1 MKTKG
6 RVTLPIEKGIEQEI
20 IKLLDRWGAD
30 AVRNSD
36 GTELIAGIKD
46 SHMKVYSSY
55 FPTRS
60 DQEWA
65 RAHEEQ
71 VQQVSLMTKR
81 ITAVNKPLT
90 INIMNGFFEEQFK
103 VNYNNDPKKWWE
115 VIDRTTGKVLHSSK
129 WEYDS
134 DNDRVII
141 NQPIL
146 FHTYTVSF
154 FAFQVWDSTQMYNH
168 ITNNWTKPH
177 EIPYDVRHDETKEHV
192 LEYLEKWL
200 KENKDV
206 DVVRFT
212 TFFYHFTLIFNEM
225 AKEKFVDWFGYS
237 SSVSPEALKA
247 FEEEKGYKISQED
260 IVDEGYYNTPFRIPK
275 QVFRDYIDFQQKFVS
290 ELAHECVAL
299 THKYGKEAMM
309 FLGDNWI
316 GTEPYGKYFESIGL
330 DAVVG
335 SVGNGTTLRMIA
347 DIPNVEYT
355 EGRFLPYFFPDTFYE
370 GNDVMKETNEIWLAA
385 RRALLRNPVDRMGYG
400 GYLSLALKF
409 PEFVSRIEA
418 ICDEFR
424 EIHNN
429 MDNKKPYVAPFKVA
443 ILNAWGNLRKWQT
456 NQVAHALWY
465 KKIYSYVG
473 VIECLSGMAVD
484 VEFISFDDI
493 IEKDI
498 SDDIGVIINAGDA
511 GTSWSGGEYWAQEE
525 LLVKLRKWV
534 YDGGGFIGI
543 GEPTAYQ
550 RQGCYFQLS
559 DVLGVDKE
567 TGYTLSYTNYDELT
581 DGHFILQDNNTFD
594 CGEGIKWIR
603 SASENTEI
611 LTMDEGDINLAVN
624 TYGKGR
630 SVYMSGLPY
639 SDENVDLLHRSIY
652 WVTGNGDI
660 EYKWTTDN
668 IHTECACYKEAGK
681 YIVINNSDKIQ
692 KTIVY
697 KERVNDSIEIELN
710 PMESKW
716 FNI

>member
-6 RVTLPIEKGIEQEI
+6 RVTLPIEKGIEKEI
-20 IKLLDRWGAD
+20 IKLMDRWGAD

-36 GTELIAGIKD
+36 GTELVSGMKD

-65 RAHEEQ
+65 RSHEDQ
-71 VQQVSLMTKR
+71 VQQVSLMTKQ
-81 ITAVNKPLT
+81 ITAVDRPLT
-90 INIMNGFFEEQFK
+90 VNIMEDFFQEQFR
-103 VNYNNDPKKWWE
+103 VNYYNDPKKWWQ
-115 VIDRTTGKVLHSSK
+115 VIDRTTGEVMDPSC

-134 DNDRVII
+134 DNDEVII
-141 NQPIL
+141 KEPVL
-146 FHTYTVSF
+146 FHRYTVSF
-154 FAFQVWDSTQMYNH
+154 FAFQIWDSTQMYNH
-168 ITNNWTKPH
+168 ITNNWSKPH

-192 LEYLEKWL
+192 LNYLEQWL
-200 KENKDV
+200 KDNKDV

-212 TFFYHFTLIFNEM
+212 TFFYHFTLIFNEV

-247 FEEEKGYKISQED
+247 FEQDKGYSISQED

-275 QVFRDYIDFQQKFVS
+275 PVYLDYIDFQQKFVS
-290 ELAHECVAL
+290 ELARECVAL

-335 SVGNGTTLRMIA
+335 SVGNGTTLRMIS
-347 DIPNVEYT
+347 DIPSVEYT

-409 PEFVSRIEA
+409 PEFVNRIEN

-424 EIHNN
+424 EIHSN
-429 MDNKKPYVAPFKVA
+429 MDNKKPYAAPFKVA

-493 IEKDI
+493 IEKGI

-511 GTSWSGGEYWAQEE
+511 GTSWSGGEYWGQEE

-550 RQGCYFQLS
+550 RQGCHFQLS

-567 TGYTLSYTNYDELT
+567 TGCTLSYTNYDKLA
-581 DGHFILQDNNTFD
+581 DGHFILRGKNTFD
-594 CGEGIKWIR
+594 CGEGVKWIR
-603 SASENTEI
+603 SASKNTQI
-611 LTMDEGDINLAVN
+611 LAMDKGDINLAVN

-630 SVYMSGLPY
+630 SVYISGLPY

-652 WVTGNGDI
+652 WVTGEEDLAN
-660 EYKWTTDN
+660 KWTTDN
-668 IHTECACYKEAGK
+668 IHTECACYHEAGK
-681 YIVINNSDKIQ
+681 YVVINNSYEKQ
-692 KTIVY
+692 ETTVY
-697 KERVNDSIEIELN
+697 KENVNDFIQLELN